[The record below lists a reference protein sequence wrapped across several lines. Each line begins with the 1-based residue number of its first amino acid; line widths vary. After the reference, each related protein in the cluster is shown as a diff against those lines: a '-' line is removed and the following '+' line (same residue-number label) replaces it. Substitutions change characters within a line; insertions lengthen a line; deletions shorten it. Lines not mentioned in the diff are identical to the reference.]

1 MPESSSILAIL
12 GLAFGL
18 GLTHALDADHIMAVS
33 SLSGNR
39 ATMRDTLKFCG
50 RWAIG
55 HGLTL
60 LLIGSAVLLLG
71 MAIPDELSRLAEV
84 AVGWLLLTLGLYVF
98 WSLRRSDAHLHYHDH
113 DGVARHAHWHQHPN
127 LAAPQHSQ
135 QPNHSFRHHDDNPHH
150 HYHGA
155 MMVGVLHGMAGS
167 APLLAILPLT
177 TQASP
182 WYGMA
187 YLLLF
192 GLGVLLAMLIFGGAL
207 GSVFGW
213 LSRSGAVAIRL
224 FRASVALG
232 TMVMGGYLIAGYSA

>member
-33 SLSGNR
+33 SLSGGR
-39 ATMRDTLKFCG
+39 ASLRDTLHFCG

-71 MAIPDELSRLAEV
+71 MAIPAELSQKAEM
-84 AVGWLLLTLGLYVF
+84 AVGWVLVGLGLYVF
-98 WSLRRSDAHLHYHDH
+98 WSLRRSQAHLHYHDH
-113 DGVARHAHWHQHPN
+113 EGVERHAHWHHHNHQNPKEHHP
-127 LAAPQHSQ
+127 HS
-135 QPNHSFRHHDDNPHH
+135 HTG
-150 HYHGA
+150 HGA
-155 MMVGVLHGMAGS
+155 VMVGVLHGMAGS
-167 APLLAILPLT
+167 APLLAILPLA
-177 TQASP
+177 TQTSP

-187 YLLLF
+187 YLLMF
-192 GLGVLLAMLIFGGAL
+192 CVGVLLAMLVFGGAL

-213 LSRSGAVAIRL
+213 LNRMGQTAFRL
-224 FRASVALG
+224 VRASVALG
-232 TMVMGGYLIAGYSA
+232 TIAIGGYLIAGYAV

>member
-33 SLSGNR
+33 SLSGSR
-39 ATMRDTLKFCG
+39 ASLRDTLHFCG

-71 MAIPDELSRLAEV
+71 MALPAELSQLAEM
-84 AVGWLLLTLGLYVF
+84 AVGWVLVGLGLYVF
-98 WSLRRSDAHLHYHDH
+98 WSLRRTQAHLHYHHH
-113 DGVARHAHWHQHPN
+113 DGVARHAHWHQHDHLP
-127 LAAPQHSQ
+127 ASSDDHHS
-135 QPNHSFRHHDDNPHH
+135 HRHH
-150 HYHGA
+150 GA
-155 MMVGVLHGMAGS
+155 VMVGVLHGMAGS
-167 APLLAILPLT
+167 APLLAILPLA
-177 TQASP
+177 TQSSP

-187 YLLLF
+187 YLLMF
-192 GLGVLLAMLIFGGAL
+192 CVGVLLAMLVFGGAL

-213 LSRSGAVAIRL
+213 LNRKGHTAVRL
-224 FRASVALG
+224 VRASVALG
-232 TMVMGGYLIAGYSA
+232 TITLGAYLITGYAA

>member
-33 SLSGNR
+33 SLSGGR
-39 ATMRDTLKFCG
+39 ASLRDTLHFCG

-71 MAIPDELSRLAEV
+71 MAIPAELSQLAEM
-84 AVGWLLLTLGLYVF
+84 AVGWVLVGLGLYVF
-98 WSLRRSDAHLHYHDH
+98 WSLRRSQAHLHYHDH
-113 DGVARHAHWHQHPN
+113 EGVERHAHWHHHNHPN
-127 LAAPQHSQ
+127 DKEHHPHS
-135 QPNHSFRHHDDNPHH
+135 HTG
-150 HYHGA
+150 HGA
-155 MMVGVLHGMAGS
+155 IMVGVLHGMAGS
-167 APLLAILPLT
+167 APLLAILPLA
-177 TQASP
+177 TQTSP

-187 YLLLF
+187 YLLMF
-192 GLGVLLAMLIFGGAL
+192 CVGVLLAMLVFGGAL

-213 LSRSGAVAIRL
+213 LSRMGQTALRL
-224 FRASVALG
+224 VRASVALG
-232 TMVMGGYLIAGYSA
+232 AMSIGGYLIAGYAV